1 MVMTGNMSG
10 NIKENFP
17 HWREMNPSGWE
28 EMQELMKSNE
38 NGKDVGKSNAKTN
51 HIIIMFMRFDIYKIK
66 IYSINEI

>member
-1 MVMTGNMSG
+1 
-10 NIKENFP
+10 
-17 HWREMNPSGWE
+17 MNPNGWE

>member
-1 MVMTGNMSG
+1 
-10 NIKENFP
+10 
-17 HWREMNPSGWE
+17 MNPNGWE

-38 NGKDVGKSNAKTN
+38 NGKDVGKSNAETN